1 MGEFYRRDIANLL
14 GSGGRG
20 ILARR
25 DDIATAVQKLDDF
38 VDLTTLDPKTNWVD
52 LGAARRGQGRT
63 YSRNMTTSEGQI
75 EEDTGAVWTDVDD
88 IPRQMTMQFAEI
100 TPENAQIIE
109 DALDPVAI
117 AAAAHRSPQTAVDF
131 GTVESLTAYRLVLVG
146 MRRTGQGQDITDEDG
161 DKRGPLV
168 AVCLHNV
175 SISADNADLELQRGQ
190 IANVPLT
197 FKAYPDPGISDARK
211 AVGRWL
217 FEDGPAT
224 IAAV

>member
-1 MGEFYRRDIANLL
+1 MGEFYRRDIGNLI

-20 ILARR
+20 ILARTA
-25 DDIATAVQKLDDF
+25 DIATAVAKLDDF
-38 VDLTTLDPKTNWVD
+38 INLTTLTPKTDWVD
-52 LGAARRGQGRT
+52 LGAARKGQGRT
-63 YSRNMTTSEGQI
+63 YSRNMSTSDGQI

-100 TPENAQIIE
+100 TADNTQIIE

-131 GTVESLTAYRLVLVG
+131 GTIESLTGYRLCLVG
-146 MRRTGQGQDITDEDG
+146 MRRAGQGQDITDEAG
-161 DKRGPLV
+161 DVRGPLV

-175 SISADNADLELQRGQ
+175 SISADNADYELQRGQ
-190 IANVPLT
+190 IANIPLT
-197 FKAYPDPGISDARK
+197 FKAFPDAAIADGRK

-217 FEDGPAT
+217 FEEGPAT